1 MAEKSE
7 SLPGYQVLGKLG
19 AGGMGIVF
27 KALEIKTSRTVA
39 IKMIFPKTVANPNFF
54 QSFQREAQLLIKFNH
69 PNIIRGYYVTPPEG
83 MNGLHYLV
91 MEYVEGDS
99 VQKLID
105 QAQAT
110 AGKVT
115 GINDELALLIIMQAA
130 NALDYLQK
138 NNILHRDIK
147 PDNLL
152 LDKKKGVVKL
162 CDLGFAQDISQS
174 RHPLDAPVQPHVAGV
189 PSGSAGQASAPS
201 TTSGTIAYM
210 SPEQARGQS
219 ADIRSDIYSLG
230 ATLYH
235 LITGKTP
242 FSGTD
247 DMEVMA
253 KQVLANLQSDE
264 IKNKGI
270 SPLVL
275 YFIEKMM
282 AKEKEI
288 RYQNPQE
295 VIADIKSQTEGFK
308 SLEFHP

>member
-7 SLPGYQVLGKLG
+7 SLPGYQVQGKLG

-27 KALEIKTSRTVA
+27 KALEIKTNRTVA

-54 QSFQREAQLLIKFNH
+54 QSFQREARLLIKFNH

-83 MNGLHYLV
+83 VNGLHYLV

-105 QAQAT
+105 QAQEK
-110 AGKVT
+110 AGQVT

-152 LDKKKGVVKL
+152 LDKKQGKVKL
-162 CDLGFAQDISQS
+162 CDLGFAQDINQS
-174 RHPLDAPVQPHVAGV
+174 RLG
-189 PSGSAGQASAPS
+189 GT

-210 SPEQARGQS
+210 SPEQARGQA

-247 DMEVMA
+247 DLEVMA
-253 KQVLANLQSDE
+253 KQVMANLQSDE

>member
-1 MAEKSE
+1 MADTKSFSSE
-7 SLPGYQVLGKLG
+7 SLPGYKITGKLG

-27 KALEIKTSRTVA
+27 KALEIKTNRIVA
-39 IKMIFPKTVANPNFF
+39 IKMIFPKTVINPNLFK
-54 QSFQREAQLLIKFNH
+54 SFQREAQLLIKFNH
-69 PNIIRGYYVTPPEG
+69 PNIIRGYYVTPPAGING
-83 MNGLHYLV
+83 MHYLV
-91 MEYVEGDS
+91 MEYAEGDS
-99 VQKLID
+99 VQNLIN
-105 QAQAT
+105 QTQEKS
-110 AGKVT
+110 GQVV

-162 CDLGFAQDISQS
+162 CDLGFAQPIKAEIPNAECEIPNEQK
-174 RHPLDAPVQPHVAGV
+174 
-189 PSGSAGQASAPS
+189 
-201 TTSGTIAYM
+201 TTCGTIAYM

-235 LITGKTP
+235 MITGKTP

-247 DMEVMA
+247 DIEIMA

-288 RYQNPQE
+288 RYQSPQE
-295 VIADIKSQTEGFK
+295 VIADIKS
-308 SLEFHP
+308 

>member
-7 SLPGYQVLGKLG
+7 SLPGYRVLGKLG

-27 KALEIKTSRTVA
+27 KALEIKTQRTVA
-39 IKMIFPKTVANPNFF
+39 IKMIFPKTVTNPSLF
-54 QSFQREAQLLIKFNH
+54 QSFRREAQLLIKFNH
-69 PNIIRGYYVTPPEG
+69 PNIIRGYYVTPLDG
-83 MNGLHYLV
+83 VNGLHYLV
-91 MEYVEGDS
+91 MEYASGDS
-99 VQKLID
+99 VQNLID
-105 QAQAT
+105 QDQDQAQNT
-110 AGKVT
+110 VGL
-115 GINDELALLIIMQAA
+115 NDELALMIIIQAA

-147 PDNLL
+147 PDNML
-152 LDKKKGVVKL
+152 LDKKKGVIKL
-162 CDLGFAQDISQS
+162 CDLGFAQPIKGEMPNEQK
-174 RHPLDAPVQPHVAGV
+174 
-189 PSGSAGQASAPS
+189 

-235 LITGKTP
+235 MITGKTP
-242 FSGTD
+242 FGSGS
-247 DMEVMA
+247 DMETMA

-270 SPLVL
+270 SPHVL

-288 RYQNPQE
+288 RYQTPHE
-295 VIADIKSQTEGFK
+295 VITDIKSQMDGFK

>member
-1 MAEKSE
+1 MSEKSE
-7 SLPGYQVLGKLG
+7 SLPGFQVLGKLG

-27 KALEIKTSRTVA
+27 KALEIKTNRLVA
-39 IKMIFPKTVANPNFF
+39 IKMIFPKTVINPNLFK
-54 QSFQREAQLLIKFNH
+54 SFQREARLLIKFNH
-69 PNIIRGYYVTPPEG
+69 PNIIRGYYVTPPAGING
-83 MNGLHYLV
+83 MHYLV

-99 VQKLID
+99 VQNLIN
-105 QAQAT
+105 QTQEKSGQVA
-110 AGKVT
+110 

-152 LDKKKGVVKL
+152 LNKKQGKVKL
-162 CDLGFAQDISQS
+162 CDLGFAQPIKAEI
-174 RHPLDAPVQPHVAGV
+174 PNAP
-189 PSGSAGQASAPS
+189 AGQAECS
-201 TTSGTIAYM
+201 TGINSIPNEQKTTCGTIAYM

-235 LITGKTP
+235 MITGKTP
-242 FSGTD
+242 FGSGS
-247 DMEVMA
+247 DMETMA

-270 SPLVL
+270 SPQVL

-288 RYQNPQE
+288 RYQSPQE
-295 VIADIKSQTEGFK
+295 VIADIKSQMEGFK

>member
-7 SLPGYQVLGKLG
+7 SLPGYKIMGKLG

-27 KALEIKTSRTVA
+27 KALEIKTNRTVA

-54 QSFQREAQLLIKFNH
+54 NSFRREAQLLIKFSH
-69 PNIIRGYYVTPPEG
+69 PNIIRGYYVTPREG
-83 MNGLHYLV
+83 VNGLHYLV

-105 QAQAT
+105 DVQEKSGQVA
-110 AGKVT
+110 
-115 GINDELALLIIMQAA
+115 GINEELALMIIMQAA
-130 NALDYLQK
+130 NALDYLQS

-162 CDLGFAQDISQS
+162 CDLGFAQPISQS
-174 RHPLDAPVQPHVAGV
+174 AEGATNT
-189 PSGSAGQASAPS
+189 ST

-242 FSGTD
+242 FSGTG

-253 KQVLANLQSDE
+253 KQVLADLQSDE
-264 IKNKGI
+264 IKNKGF

-295 VIADIKSQTEGFK
+295 VIGDIKSQMDGFK

>member
-27 KALEIKTSRTVA
+27 KALEIKTNRIVA
-39 IKMIFPKTVANPNFF
+39 IKMIFPKTVLNQNLF
-54 QSFQREAQLLIKFNH
+54 QSFRREAQLLIKFEH
-69 PNIIRGYYVTPPEG
+69 PNIIRGYYVTPPAG
-83 MNGLHYLV
+83 INGLHYLV
-91 MEYVEGDS
+91 MEYAEGDS
-99 VQKLID
+99 VQNLID
-105 QAQAT
+105 QTQAQA
-110 AGKVT
+110 KKIT
-115 GINDELALLIIMQAA
+115 GLNDELALLIIMQAA

-152 LDKKKGVVKL
+152 LDKKKGAVKL
-162 CDLGFAQDISQS
+162 CDLGFAQPINQLADQS
-174 RHPLDAPVQPHVAGV
+174 NDKA
-189 PSGSAGQASAPS
+189 S

-235 LITGKTP
+235 MITGKTP
-242 FSGTD
+242 FGSGS
-247 DMEVMA
+247 DMETMA
-253 KQVLANLQSDE
+253 KQVLADLQSNE

-288 RYQNPQE
+288 RYQTPQE
-295 VIADIKSQTEGFK
+295 VIANIKSQMDGFK

>member
-1 MAEKSE
+1 M
-7 SLPGYQVLGKLG
+7 
-19 AGGMGIVF
+19 VF
-27 KALEIKTSRTVA
+27 KALEIKTNRTVA
-39 IKMIFPKTVANPNFF
+39 IKMIFPKTAANPGLLNG
-54 QSFQREAQLLIKFNH
+54 FQREARLLIKFNH
-69 PNIIRGYYVTPPEG
+69 PNIIKGYYVTPPQG
-83 MNGLHYLV
+83 INGLHYLV

-105 QAQAT
+105 QTQEK
-110 AGKVT
+110 AGQIV
-115 GINDELALLIIMQAA
+115 GINEELTLLIIMQAA

-152 LDKKKGVVKL
+152 LNKKQGQAKL
-162 CDLGFAQDISQS
+162 CDLGFAQFINPLIDQS
-174 RHPLDAPVQPHVAGV
+174 DTRLSKEQ
-189 PSGSAGQASAPS
+189 GQASQPNDKPA

-230 ATLYH
+230 ATLFH
-235 LITGKTP
+235 MITGKTP
-242 FSGTD
+242 FSGTN

-295 VIADIKSQTEGFK
+295 VITDIKSQLDGFK

>member
-1 MAEKSE
+1 MADKSE

-27 KALEIKTSRTVA
+27 KALEIKTKRTVA
-39 IKMIFPKTVANPNFF
+39 IKMIFPKTAANPNLFK
-54 QSFQREAQLLIKFNH
+54 SFQREAQLLIKFNH
-69 PNIIRGYYVTPPEG
+69 PNIIRGYYVTPPDGVNG
-83 MNGLHYLV
+83 MHYLV
-91 MEYVEGDS
+91 MEYAEGDS
-99 VQKLID
+99 VQNLID
-105 QAQAT
+105 QTQEKS
-110 AGKVT
+110 GKVL

-162 CDLGFAQDISQS
+162 CDLGFAQTISQ
-174 RHPLDAPVQPHVAGV
+174 PTNQPTEKTV
-189 PSGSAGQASAPS
+189 

-235 LITGKTP
+235 MITGKTP
-242 FSGTD
+242 FGSGGDIET
-247 DMEVMA
+247 MA
-253 KQVLANLQSDE
+253 KQVLADLQSDE
-264 IKNKGI
+264 IKNRGI
-270 SPLVL
+270 SPQVL

-295 VIADIKSQTEGFK
+295 VIADIKSQMDGFK
-308 SLEFHP
+308 SLEFRP

>member
-27 KALEIKTSRTVA
+27 KALEIKTNRIVA
-39 IKMIFPKTVANPNFF
+39 IKMIFPKTVLNQNLF
-54 QSFQREAQLLIKFNH
+54 QSFRREAQLLIKFEH
-69 PNIIRGYYVTPPEG
+69 PNIIRGYYVTPPAG
-83 MNGLHYLV
+83 INGLHYLV
-91 MEYVEGDS
+91 MEYAEGDS
-99 VQKLID
+99 VQNLID
-105 QAQAT
+105 QTQAQA
-110 AGKVT
+110 KKIT
-115 GINDELALLIIMQAA
+115 GLNDELALLIIMQAA

-162 CDLGFAQDISQS
+162 CDLGFAQPINQLADQS
-174 RHPLDAPVQPHVAGV
+174 NDKA
-189 PSGSAGQASAPS
+189 S

-235 LITGKTP
+235 MITGKTP
-242 FSGTD
+242 FGSGS
-247 DMEVMA
+247 DMETMA
-253 KQVLANLQSDE
+253 KQVLADLQSNE

-288 RYQNPQE
+288 RYQTPQE
-295 VIADIKSQTEGFK
+295 VIADIKSQMDGFK

>member
-7 SLPGYQVLGKLG
+7 SLPGYQVQGKLG

-27 KALEIKTSRTVA
+27 KALEIKTNRIVA

-83 MNGLHYLV
+83 VNGLHYLV

-105 QAQAT
+105 QAQEKT
-110 AGKVT
+110 NKVT

-162 CDLGFAQDISQS
+162 CDLGFAQPITGELRNANSELGNE
-174 RHPLDAPVQPHVAGV
+174 PK
-189 PSGSAGQASAPS
+189 

-242 FSGTD
+242 FSGTGD
-247 DMEVMA
+247 LEVMA

-295 VIADIKSQTEGFK
+295 VIADIKSQTEGFQ

>member
-27 KALEIKTSRTVA
+27 KALEIKTNRIVA
-39 IKMIFPKTVANPNFF
+39 IKMIFPKTVLNQNLF
-54 QSFQREAQLLIKFNH
+54 QSFRREAQLLIKFEH
-69 PNIIRGYYVTPPEG
+69 PNIIRGYYVTPPAG
-83 MNGLHYLV
+83 INGLHYLV
-91 MEYVEGDS
+91 MEYAEGDS
-99 VQKLID
+99 VQNLID
-105 QAQAT
+105 QTQAQA
-110 AGKVT
+110 KKIT
-115 GINDELALLIIMQAA
+115 GLNDELALLIIMQAA

-152 LDKKKGVVKL
+152 LDKKKGAVKL
-162 CDLGFAQDISQS
+162 CDLGFAQPINQLADQS
-174 RHPLDAPVQPHVAGV
+174 NDKA
-189 PSGSAGQASAPS
+189 S

-235 LITGKTP
+235 MITGKTP
-242 FSGTD
+242 FGSGS
-247 DMEVMA
+247 DMETMA
-253 KQVLANLQSDE
+253 KQVLADLQSNE

-288 RYQNPQE
+288 RYQTPQE
-295 VIADIKSQTEGFK
+295 VIADIKSQMDGFK

>member
-1 MAEKSE
+1 MTAEKSE
-7 SLPGYQVLGKLG
+7 SLPGYRVLGKLG

-27 KALEIKTSRTVA
+27 KALEIKTNRIVA
-39 IKMIFPKTVANPNFF
+39 IKMIFPRTVANPALFK
-54 QSFQREAQLLIKFNH
+54 SFQREAQLLIKFNH
-69 PNIIRGYYVTPPEG
+69 PNIIRGYYVTPPAGVNG
-83 MNGLHYLV
+83 MHYLV
-91 MEYVEGDS
+91 MEYAAGDS
-99 VQKLID
+99 VQNLID
-105 QAQAT
+105 QAQPARPDGRSGGEQANQT
-110 AGKVT
+110 AGL
-115 GINDELALLIIMQAA
+115 NDELALLIIMQAA

-162 CDLGFAQDISQS
+162 CDLGFAQDISQ
-174 RHPLDAPVQPHVAGV
+174 PTDQPNDKAV
-189 PSGSAGQASAPS
+189 

-235 LITGKTP
+235 MITGKTP
-242 FSGTD
+242 FGSGS
-247 DMEVMA
+247 DMETMA

-270 SPLVL
+270 SPQVL

-288 RYQNPQE
+288 RYQSPQE
-295 VIADIKSQTEGFK
+295 VIVDIKSQMDGFK

>member
-1 MAEKSE
+1 MPDTKSSSSE
-7 SLPGYQVLGKLG
+7 SLPGYRIMGKLG

-27 KALEIKTSRTVA
+27 RALEIKTNRTVA

-54 QSFQREAQLLIKFNH
+54 KSFQREAQLLIQFNH

-83 MNGLHYLV
+83 INGLHYLV
-91 MEYVEGDS
+91 MEYVDGDS
-99 VQKLID
+99 VQELID
-105 QAQAT
+105 GAVGAS
-110 AGKVT
+110 
-115 GINDELALLIIMQAA
+115 INEELALLIIMQAA

-152 LDKKKGVVKL
+152 LNKKQGQVKL
-162 CDLGFAQDISQS
+162 CDMGFAEPIALG
-174 RHPLDAPVQPHVAGV
+174 LDKTT
-189 PSGSAGQASAPS
+189 SI

-210 SPEQARGQS
+210 SPEQARGQN

-235 LITGKTP
+235 MITGKTP
-242 FSGTD
+242 FGSGGN
-247 DMEVMA
+247 METMA
-253 KQVLANLQSDE
+253 KQVLADLQSDE

-288 RYQNPQE
+288 RYQTPKE
-295 VIADIKSQTEGFK
+295 VIEDIRSQMEGFK

>member
-1 MAEKSE
+1 MPELSV
-7 SLPGYQVLGKLG
+7 SLPGYRIQGKLG
-19 AGGMGIVF
+19 AGGMGVVF
-27 KALEIKTSRTVA
+27 KAQDIKTGRVVA
-39 IKMIFPKTVANPNFF
+39 IKMIFPKTAANPTLFLNFR
-54 QSFQREAQLLIKFNH
+54 REAELLIRFKH
-69 PNIIRGYYVTPPEG
+69 PNIIRGYYVTPAEG
-83 MNGLHYLV
+83 VNGLHYLV
-91 MEYVEGDS
+91 MEYAEGDS
-99 VQKLID
+99 IQALID
-105 QAQAT
+105 QAQAQ
-110 AGKVT
+110 AGQAA
-115 GINDELALLIIMQAA
+115 GLNEELALLIIMQAA

-152 LDKKKGVVKL
+152 LNKKLGQVKL
-162 CDLGFAQDISQS
+162 CDLGFAQPISQPAETS
-174 RHPLDAPVQPHVAGV
+174 YENA
-189 PSGSAGQASAPS
+189 S

-235 LITGKTP
+235 MITGKTP
-242 FSGTD
+242 FSGTSD
-247 DMEVMA
+247 LEIMA
-253 KQVLANLQSDE
+253 KQVMNNLRSAE

-288 RYQNPQE
+288 RYQTPDE
-295 VIADIKSQTEGFK
+295 IITDIKSQMEGFR

>member
-1 MAEKSE
+1 MTEKSE

-19 AGGMGIVF
+19 AGGMGLVF
-27 KALEIKTSRTVA
+27 KALEIKTNRTMA
-39 IKMIFPKTVANPNFF
+39 IKMIFPKTVANPAFF
-54 QSFQREAQLLIKFNH
+54 KSFQREARLLIKFNH

-83 MNGLHYLV
+83 INGLHYLV
-91 MEYVEGDS
+91 MEYVAGDS

-105 QAQAT
+105 ETQEK
-110 AGKVT
+110 AGTVV

-152 LDKKKGVVKL
+152 LDKKKGVIKL
-162 CDLGFAQDISQS
+162 CDLGFAQPISQ
-174 RHPLDAPVQPHVAGV
+174 PTGQPANT
-189 PSGSAGQASAPS
+189 AI

-210 SPEQARGQS
+210 SPEQARGQA

-242 FSGTD
+242 FSGTG

-253 KQVLANLQSDE
+253 KQVLASLQSDE
-264 IKNKGI
+264 IKNRGI
-270 SPLVL
+270 SPQVL

>member
-1 MAEKSE
+1 MTAEKSE
-7 SLPGYQVLGKLG
+7 SLPGYRVLGKLG

-27 KALEIKTSRTVA
+27 KALEIKTNRIVA
-39 IKMIFPKTVANPNFF
+39 IKMIFPRTVANPALFK
-54 QSFQREAQLLIKFNH
+54 SFQREAQLLIKFNH
-69 PNIIRGYYVTPPEG
+69 PNIIRGYYVTPPAGVNG
-83 MNGLHYLV
+83 MHYLV
-91 MEYVEGDS
+91 MEYAAGDS
-99 VQKLID
+99 VQNLID
-105 QAQAT
+105 QAQEK
-110 AGKVT
+110 AGQVV
-115 GINDELALLIIMQAA
+115 GINNELALLIIRQAA

-162 CDLGFAQDISQS
+162 CDLGFAQDISQ
-174 RHPLDAPVQPHVAGV
+174 PTDQPNDKAV
-189 PSGSAGQASAPS
+189 

-235 LITGKTP
+235 MITGKTP
-242 FSGTD
+242 FGSGS
-247 DMEVMA
+247 DMETMA

-270 SPLVL
+270 SPQVL

-288 RYQNPQE
+288 RYQSPQE
-295 VIADIKSQTEGFK
+295 VIVDIKSQMDGFK